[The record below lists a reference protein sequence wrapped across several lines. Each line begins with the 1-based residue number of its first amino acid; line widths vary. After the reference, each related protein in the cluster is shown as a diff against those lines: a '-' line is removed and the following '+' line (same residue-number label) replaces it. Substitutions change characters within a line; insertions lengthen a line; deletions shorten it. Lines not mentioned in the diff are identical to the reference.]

1 LLNVDL
7 PASLSLIKSIRV
19 ILLFVCVSLF
29 AACGEKRTTDPVE
42 AYQSWSGE
50 KPGKDIQVI
59 HAQYWESAHWT
70 KKYELYL
77 ELTASPAWRAAFI
90 AQNHLRKDSAYTL
103 PADKPNWF
111 TATARVKIWKLTAG
125 DPQSVI
131 LEDTVSGRLL
141 IYDIQL

>member
-1 LLNVDL
+1 M
-7 PASLSLIKSIRV
+7 RV
-19 ILLFVCVSLF
+19 ILLLLSVSLF
-29 AACGEKRTTDPVE
+29 AACGEKRATDPVE
-42 AYQSWSGE
+42 AYQYWYGE

-70 KKYELYL
+70 KEYELYL
-77 ELTASPAWRAAFI
+77 ELTASPAWRDALI
-90 AQNHLRKDSAYTL
+90 EQNHLRRDSTYTL
-103 PADKPNWF
+103 PGDKPKWF
-111 TATARVKIWKLTAG
+111 TATAHDKIWKFSAG